1 MMLVRLYPHITPE
14 QKDLIQMYDYGGILD
29 IKISKLHPRSCKLLM
44 DSFDSTSCQMVFPG
58 RGSIPITEDYVY
70 EVMGPPS
77 GFLEMVYKRDA
88 PATAFIKEQL
98 GNPTRTQP
106 TVASPEEKLVSMRP
120 GNSKFMRLFITFVVS
135 SVLAPTTGICI
146 SPRVY
151 PSMVNIK
158 EAKNLN
164 MCKFVI
170 KML

>member
-1 MMLVRLYPHITPE
+1 
-14 QKDLIQMYDYGGILD
+14 
-29 IKISKLHPRSCKLLM
+29 
-44 DSFDSTSCQMVFPG
+44 
-58 RGSIPITEDYVY
+58 
-70 EVMGPPS
+70 MGPPS

-88 PATAFIKEQL
+88 PATAFMKEQL